1 MTTKRQSRHMYP
13 SFMLHDL
20 KANELNL
27 SQSQIENLIKNS
39 SILTQ
44 NIYRLY
50 YEDGYSQAYICDE
63 LNVTHSTVQAH
74 IQRIK
79 RNLKV
84 LSLLFKNDL
93 TLIIG
98 RSGTGKST
106 LEEKLCRDYNLKS
119 IKSYSTR
126 PKRSPD
132 EDSHIFI
139 RPSDVDNYQN
149 KIATTTINDN
159 FYFATKEQLDESH
172 LYVIDP
178 IGLYELSN
186 NFPDLTFNLIYLK
199 LPKYKHQQY
208 LKNRRKNS
216 NETPELQAQRLESE
230 NQQFDEFEEK
240 IKNNSL
246 PKNINLIKKINLIP
260 DKNK

>member
-1 MTTKRQSRHMYP
+1 MTSKRQSQHMYP

-27 SQSQIENLIKNS
+27 TQTQIENLIKNS
-39 SILTQ
+39 PILTQ

-50 YEDGYSQAYICDE
+50 YENGFSQAHICDE
-63 LNVTHSTVQAH
+63 LNITHSRVQSH

-106 LEEKLCRDYNLKS
+106 LEEKLCNDYNLKS

-126 PKRSPD
+126 PKRSPN

-139 RPSDVDNYQN
+139 KPSEVDNYPN
-149 KIATTTINDN
+149 KIATTTINGN
-159 FYFATKEQLDESH
+159 FYFATKEQLDESQ

-199 LPKYKHQQY
+199 LPKYKHQKY

-216 NETPELQAQRLESE
+216 NETPELQAQRLKSE

>member
-1 MTTKRQSRHMYP
+1 MTSKRQSQHMYP

-39 SILTQ
+39 PILTQ

-50 YEDGYSQAYICDE
+50 YENGYSQAHICNE
-63 LNVTHSTVQAH
+63 LNITHSTVQAH

-106 LEEKLCRDYNLKS
+106 LEEKLCNDYNLKS

-126 PKRSPD
+126 PKRSPN

-139 RPSDVDNYQN
+139 KPSDVDNYPN
-149 KIATTTINDN
+149 KIATTTINAN
-159 FYFATKEQLDESH
+159 FYFATKEQLDESQ

-240 IKNNSL
+240 IKNNLL